1 MRNIGKNTCPES
13 PITISN
19 KHLYWRQQGILSVDS
34 SDWPL
39 KDDKSW
45 TLTFFGDPWT
55 PGLPTTFLSGVFWT
69 PALQTLRT
77 NLSEIY
83 AKRSK
88 SMIYL
93 DICFKLITCRHG
105 STLLRRQTLRQKLL
119 LSGEKLLL
127 LLCYNLD
134 RALLI
139 EIHFTVSIV
148 A

>member
-1 MRNIGKNTCPES
+1 
-13 PITISN
+13 
-19 KHLYWRQQGILSVDS
+19 
-34 SDWPL
+34 
-39 KDDKSW
+39 
-45 TLTFFGDPWT
+45 
-55 PGLPTTFLSGVFWT
+55 
-69 PALQTLRT
+69 
-77 NLSEIY
+77 
-83 AKRSK
+83 
-88 SMIYL
+88 MIYL

-134 RALLI
+134 GALLI